1 MSTFTWN
8 QGISG
13 GWFVGTNWTPQGI
26 PTTGDIVVIQ
36 SGTPSIPSGSAPI
49 VGEQIVLGGVGPATL
64 IATNATF
71 AGTSGKPELNATLTV
86 VGGEPTVAAP
96 SAVLRAVGRT
106 SFDGQI
112 YVNALNGGLT
122 IEAVGDGVSAGNFT
136 LLNTD
141 LKATVLVN
149 QESLLSLKAGTI
161 TNGGLIEVEGGVDIA
176 SGVTVAGSGIFE
188 LENGGRLLVKGAI
201 GTGQQIDLMDKT
213 PFVTLAAGS
222 QFDGVFGFTEVG
234 GARIDLRAVQAQSVQ
249 LVEGIAGQPDM
260 LNLFSDQNGT
270 GSIVAQL
277 KVQLVDN
284 GLFPLPPGQQ
294 SLTGN
299 DFAIAADGTGGTLLR
314 YAPQGPT
321 FLEQSLAV
329 PITAAAGTMV
339 SLASIL
345 KQSFGTESPGFK
357 AIILLPSESF
367 ANSATDVGYWDT
379 PNVTPTWFLN
389 GAPVASAATVQPGD
403 TVELLVGNQINNP
416 ARFQVRVTE
425 AGSGTNAEYITY
437 DAWSV
442 DPAIASAL
450 KAQGFAGPPT
460 PDRVVASAN
469 AYDATFGLI
478 LNTNLCNWIA
488 DNVAAGAGASMP
500 PDSISLDPTLNASGG
515 FWRIAYAATGA
526 SPAANWSS
534 LVQPGD
540 IVRMGWFKPEQPDT
554 EHVSG
559 HTTTVLGAVNA
570 AGQITVYDN
579 IDFVNGIEYIGTH
592 TASYWTA
599 TNPQDITIYRLDPNH
614 QFLIQGTAL
623 SEVIQ
628 GSVYDNLI
636 RPGGGA
642 DVIALG
648 ATNSKVEGTAAQLK
662 DVTITDFGRGDILS
676 FTDLA
681 AVNLSLA
688 YQGNQLRVLSTGQE
702 VAAVTMPAAG
712 PAEIFQA
719 MAQPGGSFVS
729 LAFDATAQVEG
740 LYVAYLARAGDPAGA
755 AYWQSQL
762 AIKDG
767 TLEGWRSLATSFA
780 AQPEAK
786 AAYPFFVDP
795 QHATDMQRAAFVNSV
810 YLTLFDRAAD
820 ASGLDYWKDY
830 LAKNAGNAD
839 ATGAVILN
847 ILEGVTRSSI
857 SPDLLTFNN
866 KAAVATFF
874 TQQLTAAHLAF
885 DKAADAV
892 AQSAV
897 AQTTSSAASVTAAEA
912 SITAFINS
920 HPSSTAVTPELVG
933 IVPHGG
939 A

>member
-1 MSTFTWN
+1 MSTLTWK
-8 QGISG
+8 QGLAG
-13 GWFVGTNWTPQGI
+13 NWFVGTNWSPQGI
-26 PTTGDIVVIQ
+26 PATGDTVVIPT
-36 SGTPSIPSGSAPI
+36 GTPSIAAGSAPI
-49 VGEQIVLGGVGPATL
+49 IGEQIVLGGVGPATL

-71 AGTSGKPELNATLTV
+71 AGTSGRPDLNATLTV
-86 VGGEPTVAAP
+86 VGGEPTTAAP

-122 IEAVGDGVSAGNFT
+122 IEAVSDGIAPGDFT

-161 TNGGLIEVEGGVDIA
+161 TNGGLIEIEGGADIA

-201 GTGQQIDLMDKT
+201 GAGQQIDLMDKT

-222 QFDGVFGFTEVG
+222 QFDGVFGFTAVG
-234 GARIDLRAVQAQSVQ
+234 GARIDLRAVQAQSLQ
-249 LVEGIAGQPDM
+249 LVEGVGGQPDT
-260 LNLFSDQNGT
+260 LNLFSGQNGT
-270 GSIVAQL
+270 GEIVARL
-277 KVQLVDN
+277 KVQLVSG
-284 GLFPLPPGQQ
+284 GLFPLPPGEQ

-299 DFAIAADGTGGTLLR
+299 DFAIAANGAGGTLLR

-329 PITAAAGTMV
+329 PITAAVGTPV
-339 SLASIL
+339 SLASVL
-345 KQSFGTESPGFK
+345 KQSFGTETPGFK
-357 AIILLPSESF
+357 AITLLPSKAFE
-367 ANSATDVGYWDT
+367 NSSTDVGYWSN
-379 PNVTPTWFLN
+379 PNVTPTWFVN
-389 GAPVASAATVQPGD
+389 GSPVTAATTIQPGD
-403 TVELLVGNQINNP
+403 AVELLVGNQIIDP
-416 ARFQVRVTE
+416 ARFQARVTD
-425 AGSGTNAEYITY
+425 AASGTNAEYITY

-450 KAQGFAGPPT
+450 KAQGFAGLPT
-460 PDRVVASAN
+460 PAAIVASAA
-469 AYDATFGLI
+469 AYEAAFGLI

-500 PDSISLDPTLNASGG
+500 PDSVSLDPALNTSGG
-515 FWRIAYAATGA
+515 LWRIAYAATGA
-526 SPAANWSS
+526 SPVADWSS

-579 IDFVNGIEYIGTH
+579 IDFVDGIEYIGTH
-592 TASYWTA
+592 AASYWTA
-599 TNPQDITIYRLDPNH
+599 TNPQDITIYRLDPAH
-614 QFLIQGTAL
+614 QFLIQGTPL
-623 SEVIQ
+623 GEIIQ
-628 GSVYDNLI
+628 GSVFDNLI
-636 RPGGGA
+636 RSGGGA
-642 DVIALG
+642 DVITLG
-648 ATNSKVEGTAAQLK
+648 ATNSRIEGTAAQLK

-681 AVNLSLA
+681 AVNLGLA
-688 YQGNQLRVLSTGQE
+688 YQGNQLHVRSTGVE

-719 MAQPGGSFVS
+719 AAQPGGSFVS
-729 LAFDATAQVEG
+729 LAFDATAQIEG

-762 AIKDG
+762 AIKGG
-767 TLEGWRSLATSFA
+767 TLDGWRSLATSFA

-795 QHATDMQRAAFVNSV
+795 QHATDAQRAAFVNSV
-810 YLTLFDRAAD
+810 YLTLFDRTAD
-820 ASGLDYWKDY
+820 AGGLEYWKDY
-830 LAKNAGNAD
+830 LTKNASNAE
-839 ATGAVILN
+839 ATGAVVLN
-847 ILEGVTRSSI
+847 ILEGVARSST
-857 SPDLLTFNN
+857 SSDLVTFNN
-866 KAAVATFF
+866 KATVATFF
-874 TQQLTAAHLAF
+874 TQQLSAAHVAY
-885 DKAADAV
+885 DAAAATV
-892 AQSAV
+892 AHSAV
-897 AQTTSSAASVTAAEA
+897 VQTTASASSVTAAQA

-920 HPSSTAVTPELVG
+920 HSSTGTTPELVG
-933 IVPHGG
+933 IVPDSG